1 MRPMKLG
8 DLVLV
13 KYRDLIYTTRRGGNC
28 IGAADK
34 GEILLVLDDNETSK
48 SVKILHPAHGIGFIT
63 RSYTEVISEA
73 R

>member
-1 MRPMKLG
+1 MKPG
-8 DLVLV
+8 DLILV

-34 GEILLVLDDNETSK
+34 GEILLVIDDNEVSK
-48 SVKILHPAHGIGFIT
+48 SVKILHPVHGIGFIT
-63 RSYTEVISEA
+63 RFYTEVISET

>member
-1 MRPMKLG
+1 MKPG
-8 DLVLV
+8 DLIRVTWS
-13 KYRDLIYTTRRGGNC
+13 DLIYTTRRGVADC

-34 GEILLVLDDNETSK
+34 GEILLVLDKNETSK

-63 RSYTEVISEA
+63 RGFTEVINET